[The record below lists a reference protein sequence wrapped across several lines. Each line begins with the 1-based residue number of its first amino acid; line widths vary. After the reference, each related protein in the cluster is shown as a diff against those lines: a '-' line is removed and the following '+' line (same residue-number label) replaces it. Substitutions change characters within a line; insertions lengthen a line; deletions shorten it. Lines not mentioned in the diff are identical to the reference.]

1 MATKQKQAQR
11 HSIFGV
17 ERAHRMSH
25 GTAIGARKNP
35 QDGLTLVILGKGQYK
50 TWTGIIGGKGR
61 FGQADLST
69 FGSFDME
76 QALTNRAAGLC

>member
-1 MATKQKQAQR
+1 
-11 HSIFGV
+11 
-17 ERAHRMSH
+17 MSH

-35 QDGLTLVILGKGQYK
+35 QDALTLVIMGKGPFK
-50 TWTGIIGGKGR
+50 KWKGITGGKGR

-76 QALTNRAAGLC
+76 QALANRAAGLC